1 MLEARRVRFGYGV
14 SAPVVDGVDIAI
26 RPGEIVGLT
35 GRSGAGKSTLG
46 RLLAGYHRPASG
58 EVLVDGKTHAKG
70 YNAVQYL
77 HQSPIFAVDPRWT
90 VGRIIAEGWT
100 PDEETRQALGV
111 SKSWYDRFPHEISGG
126 ELQRIAVLRALGPRT
141 RYLVADEISA
151 PLDPLTQAQIW
162 DALIGAVRKRN
173 LGMLVI
179 SHNRP
184 LLARLSGRVVTL

>member
-14 SAPVVDGVDIAI
+14 GAPVVDGVDIAI

-58 EVLVDGKTHAKG
+58 KVLVDGKAHAKG

-100 PDEETRQALGV
+100 PDEETREALGV

-179 SHNRP
+179 SHDRP
-184 LLARLSGRVVTL
+184 LLARLSGRLVTL